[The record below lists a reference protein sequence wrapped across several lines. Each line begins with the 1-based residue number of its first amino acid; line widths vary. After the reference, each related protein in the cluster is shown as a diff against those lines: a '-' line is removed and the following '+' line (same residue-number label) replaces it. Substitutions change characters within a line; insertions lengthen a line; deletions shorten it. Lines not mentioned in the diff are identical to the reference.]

1 MFYWEVLLVKGKMKE
16 LGRGKCQT
24 TIHLRQS
31 LWQHNREFQRKYC
44 LLVVKWIV
52 FILFFWFVDSRK
64 NMTAERW
71 ISEGVNTRRLSAN
84 HTPHS
89 WAKKKKNPFL
99 KEVVNHEYLYL
110 LQL

>member
-89 WAKKKKNPFL
+89 WAKKKKKSFL
-99 KEVVNHEYLYL
+99 EGGCEP
-110 LQL
+110 